1 MDVGILLNLIIDFE
15 RVAHVRQLN
24 WYQKMPVF
32 YCTDTGHDMGG
43 SQLTA
48 KRQAFIAEYLKCWNA
63 TEAARRAGYRYPN
76 KQGPALVN
84 LGIVAEAIKARLA
97 EKAMTADEVLARLAE
112 QARAEHMNY
121 LQPDGE
127 IDLARLLADGK
138 GHLVKGT
145 KWDKSGNLVVEFYD
159 GQRALELLG
168 KHLGLF
174 KDGVQV
180 DISDALAGIL
190 ERLADQGGTADD

>member
-1 MDVGILLNLIIDFE
+1 MTLSNKR
-15 RVAHVRQLN
+15 RVFVE
-24 WYQKMPVF
+24 
-32 YCTDTGHDMGG
+32 
-43 SQLTA
+43 
-48 KRQAFIAEYLKCWNA
+48 EYLRCWNA
-63 TEAARRAGYRYPN
+63 TEAARRAGYAHPDR
-76 KQGPALVN
+76 QGPRL
-84 LGIVAEAIKARLA
+84 LGNVVVQEAIQARLA
-97 EKAMTADEVLARLAE
+97 EIKVSADEVLIRLAQ
-112 QARAEHMNY
+112 QARGEHTAY
-121 LQPDGE
+121 LCKDGTV
-127 IDLARLLADGK
+127 DLAKLLADGK

-145 KWDKSGNLVVEFYD
+145 KWDKSGNLIVEFYD